1 MKIKKGIFRIYIVV
15 SIVWSMFWFFGAIN
29 SFDTLLQGKTLYGTD
44 ALLIAMTILPLP
56 LYFVLKWILK
66 GFE

>member
-1 MKIKKGIFRIYIVV
+1 MKIKKGMFRIYIVL
-15 SIVWSMFWFFGAIN
+15 SILWF
-29 SFDTLLQGKTLYGTD
+29 SFFFYGFLDIGYLNNIGKD
-44 ALLIAMTILPLP
+44 LLITSLIPLP